1 MNNMPV
7 PHPVIPL
14 DYPDPDII
22 RVGDRYYMISTT
34 MHFFP
39 GGELLTSSDL
49 IHWSHHSYI
58 YDRLDSTPAQK
69 LKDGQHIYGK
79 GMWAATLRYHLGTFY
94 VLFAAND
101 TKKTYLYRT
110 DDLNEPWKK
119 HIVEGFYHDA
129 SLLFDDDDRKY
140 IVYGNTD
147 IRVTELNDELTGP
160 KNDGISKIIVSEPN
174 PVLGYEGS
182 HIYKIDGK
190 YFLFLISS
198 LPDQWFRVQSCF
210 VSDRIDGPY
219 TGDIILEDDSGFS
232 GQGVA
237 QGGIVDTPEGNWYM
251 MLFQDMGAAGR
262 MPVLVPLNW
271 KDGLPVVSD
280 KNKIPESF
288 SYPIKKPV
296 NTEKMVSSD
305 EFKEKQENGY
315 GLQHWWQF
323 NHEPDQDSFSLNTDE
338 GYYEI
343 RHKQKVNDL
352 MEAVNTLTQSMTF
365 PYCQASVRLD
375 FKGLNDGDVAG
386 ISAFQ
391 GDYGFIA
398 VTKENGQPKLLVR
411 TSVSDA
417 EGQSNMRETAR
428 SVEEWIRFSLTGEH
442 VDLMVETDF
451 RNGKDVAS
459 FYYRSRG
466 VDQFKKVGPD
476 HQLSFKLDHF
486 TGCRF
491 GLFSFA
497 TEKTGGYARFKSF
510 IYSTLNS

>member
-1 MNNMPV
+1 MTKPV
-7 PHPVIPL
+7 PHPIIPL

-39 GGELLTSSDL
+39 GGELLTSTDL
-49 IHWSHHSYI
+49 VHWSHHSYI

-101 TKKTYLYRT
+101 TKKTYLYKT
-110 DDLNEPWKK
+110 DDINGSWTKQF
-119 HIVEGFYHDA
+119 VEGFYHDA
-129 SLLFDDDDRKY
+129 SLLFDDDGRNY

-160 KNDGISKIIVSEPN
+160 RKDGINQIIVSEPN

-182 HIYKIDGK
+182 HMYKINGA
-190 YFLFLISS
+190 YYLFLISS

-210 VSDRIDGPY
+210 VSDKIDGNY
-219 TGDIILEDDSGFS
+219 KGDIILKDDLGLT

-237 QGGIVDTPEGNWYM
+237 QGGIVDTPEGDWYM

-262 MPVLVPLNW
+262 MPVLVPFSW
-271 KDGLPVVSD
+271 KDGHPVVSD
-280 KNKIPESF
+280 NKKIPEAF
-288 SYPIKKPV
+288 SYPVTIPAS
-296 NTEKMVSSD
+296 TDRLVSSD
-305 EFKEKQENGY
+305 DFKLKQEKGY
-315 GLQHWWQF
+315 NFQHWWQF
-323 NHEPDQDSFSLNTDE
+323 NHEPDQKSFSLNTDE

-343 RHKQKVNDL
+343 TNNAKVQKL
-352 MEAVNTLTQSMTF
+352 TEAVNTLTQKMVY
-365 PYCQASVRLD
+365 PYCRASVKLD
-375 FKGLNDGDVAG
+375 FNGLKDGDIAG
-386 ISAFQ
+386 LSAFQ
-391 GDYGFIA
+391 GDYGYVA
-398 VTKENGQPKLLVR
+398 VTREDGQSILLVR
-411 TSVSDA
+411 TSESNTEGETNK
-417 EGQSNMRETAR
+417 EGQNNCEKDWAR
-428 SVEEWIRFSLTGEH
+428 FNLSGRHIE
-442 VDLMVETDF
+442 LMVEADF
-451 RNGKDVAS
+451 RDGREIAS
-459 FYYRSRG
+459 FYYRTSET
-466 VDQFKKVGPD
+466 DEFKKAGQD

-497 TEKTGGYARFKSF
+497 TEKIGGYARFTSF
-510 IYSTLNS
+510 KYDL